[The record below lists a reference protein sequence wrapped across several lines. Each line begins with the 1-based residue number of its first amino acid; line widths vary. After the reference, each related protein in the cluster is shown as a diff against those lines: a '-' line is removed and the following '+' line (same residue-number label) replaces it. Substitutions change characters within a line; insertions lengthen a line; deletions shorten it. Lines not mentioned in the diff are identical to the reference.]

1 MMDLTQIAIVDAGY
15 WAVMNKIKLQS
26 GLFSFKDHEY
36 QFDIMGERHKVTVD
50 MKATQGGFTENW
62 VLISLHGMIH
72 GYYQSGVLYLF
83 PTNDDVNDF
92 SKSRFK
98 PLIQANRNAIGKYV
112 KDTDTAS
119 LKKVCDAFLYLRG
132 ARLSQVVEGEHRE
145 STKLRSIPV
154 DCVVFDEY
162 DLMEDDV
169 EMKAE
174 GRMGHSMIQEKHFL
188 SNPTIPD
195 FGIDAKFQESDQR
208 HWHRKCDVCN
218 SAKLAETPEQKRES
232 WTSAELE
239 FPNCVKIRSDGTG
252 YIGCKKC
259 GKELPIHPQYG
270 DIDEKTGE
278 WVANYPD
285 RKIVGR
291 RWSKLTSIF
300 HDPADILEKFN
311 NPPRGNLGDVYRL
324 DLGLPYIAAED
335 RLRKQDVFQLC
346 GDSIPMGAHDGP
358 CAMGVDVGK
367 IKHIIIGGRV
377 GSNNFQIY
385 RTLRLSSWND
395 IHDIAKK
402 FHVKSAVV
410 DIRPYEDAARQ
421 FQQTEPYKVWLCEY
435 SESTP
440 IGWTY
445 NQNSGVVK
453 VNRTEIFDATHR
465 MVTEKGILSIP
476 RLCPEI
482 EEFARQLCATAK
494 VLEVNKKT
502 KQSIYRYKKLGDD
515 HYRNA
520 LNYFYLA
527 ASGNK
532 IAMVKSRFRK
542 QRQTVANNEY
552 ARV

>member
-1 MMDLTQIAIVDAGY
+1 MDLTQIASVDAGY
-15 WAVMNKIKLQS
+15 WAIMNKIKLQS
-26 GLFSFKDHEY
+26 GVFSFKDHEY
-36 QFDIMGERHKVTVD
+36 QLDIMSERHKVTVD
-50 MKATQGGFTENW
+50 MKATQGGFTEDW

-72 GYYQSGVLYLF
+72 GYYRSGVLYLF

-98 PLIQANRNAIGKYV
+98 PLMQANRNAIGKYV
-112 KDTDTAS
+112 KDTDAVS
-119 LKKVCDAFLYLRG
+119 LKKVNEAFLYLRG
-132 ARLSQVVEGEHRE
+132 ARLSQVIEDGHKE

-154 DCVVFDEY
+154 DCVVFDEF

-174 GRMGHSMIQEKHFL
+174 GRMGHSMVQEKHFL

-208 HWHRKCDVCN
+208 HWHRKCESC
-218 SAKLAETPEQKRES
+218 REF
-232 WTSAELE
+232 TCAELE
-239 FPNCVKIRSDGTG
+239 FPGCVKMNGDKG
-252 YIGCKKC
+252 YIACKRC
-259 GKELPIHPQYG
+259 GKPLGIFP
-270 DIDEKTGE
+270 GE
-278 WVANYPD
+278 WVAKYPD
-285 RKIVGR
+285 RTIVGR

-346 GDSIPMGAHDGP
+346 GDNVPMGAHDGP

-367 IKHIIIGGRV
+367 IKHIIIGGRI

-476 RLCPEI
+476 RICPEI

-494 VLEVNKKT
+494 VLETNKKT
-502 KQSIYRYKKLGDD
+502 KQSVYRYKKLGDE

-532 IAMVKSRFRK
+532 IATVKSRFKK